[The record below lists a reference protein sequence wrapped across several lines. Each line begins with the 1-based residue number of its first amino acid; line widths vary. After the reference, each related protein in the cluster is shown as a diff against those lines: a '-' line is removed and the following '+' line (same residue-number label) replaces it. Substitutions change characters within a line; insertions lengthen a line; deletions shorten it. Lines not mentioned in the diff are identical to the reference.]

1 MQHEGDDQGDLHGA
15 DLSGRANRIYILYIQ
30 LWHSRDVSPRAYNS
44 PRRIVAATKTR
55 QRIVAAAAAILG
67 TAEGISGFSLQAV
80 ADKAGVTRLT
90 VYNQFGSRR
99 ALLEAVF
106 DEMAV
111 RGGLHRIPAVMAGS
125 DPQAGLLQVIG
136 IFCDF
141 WSFGCDAL
149 GPLHAAGASD
159 PEFGASVRER
169 NERRRRLLS
178 VLVRRLAKDR
188 KLRPKAPGDLIDVLF
203 ALTSFPFFSQL
214 TAAGRTTQAAS
225 DLIQGLATD
234 AVGRAMKEEMPVGAD

>member
-1 MQHEGDDQGDLHGA
+1 M
-15 DLSGRANRIYILYIQ
+15 YIQ
-30 LWHSRDVSPRAYNS
+30 LWHWHDVNPRTYNS
-44 PRRIVAATKTR
+44 PRRIVAATQTR
-55 QRIVAAAAAILG
+55 ERIVVAAAAILA

-80 ADKAGVTRLT
+80 ADKVGVTRLT

-99 ALLEAVF
+99 TLLEAVF
-106 DEMAV
+106 DDMAV
-111 RGGLHRIPAVMAGS
+111 RGGLHRIPGVMAGS
-125 DPQAGLLQVIG
+125 DPQAGLLRVIA

-178 VLVRRLAKDR
+178 VLVRRMAEGR
-188 KLRPKAPGDLIDVLF
+188 KLRPKALGDLIDVVF
-203 ALTSFPFFSQL
+203 ALTSFQFFSQL
-214 TAAGRTTQAAS
+214 TARGRTAEAACG
-225 DLIQGLATD
+225 LIQGLATD
-234 AVGRAMKEEMPVGAD
+234 AVRQALQPKMGVR

>member
-1 MQHEGDDQGDLHGA
+1 
-15 DLSGRANRIYILYIQ
+15 
-30 LWHSRDVSPRAYNS
+30 LWHWHDVSPRAYNS
-44 PRRIVAATKTR
+44 PSRNVAATKTR
-55 QRIVAAAAAILG
+55 ARIVAAAAAILG
-67 TAEGISGFSLQAV
+67 TAEGIRGFSLQAV
-80 ADKAGVTRLT
+80 AENADVTRLT

-106 DEMAV
+106 DDMAA
-111 RGGLHRIPAVMAGS
+111 RGGLHRIPAVMAS
-125 DPQAGLLQVIG
+125 PDPQAGLLQVIA

-141 WSFGCDAL
+141 WSFDPDAL

-178 VLVRRLAKDR
+178 VLVRRVAKDR
-188 KLRPKAPGDLIDVLF
+188 KLRPKAQGDLIDVLF

-214 TAAGRTTQAAS
+214 TTQGRIADAACS
-225 DLIQGLATD
+225 LIQGLATD
-234 AVGRAMKEEMPVGAD
+234 AVRRAIKQEMPVGTD

>member
-1 MQHEGDDQGDLHGA
+1 M
-15 DLSGRANRIYILYIQ
+15 YIQ
-30 LWHSRDVSPRAYNS
+30 LWHSRDVSPRAYKS
-44 PRRIVAATKTR
+44 PRRTVAATQTR
-55 QRIVAAAAAILG
+55 ERIVAAARTILG

-80 ADKAGVTRLT
+80 AEKAGVTRLT

-106 DEMAV
+106 DDMAV
-111 RGGLHRIPAVMAGS
+111 RGGLHRIPGIMAGS
-125 DPQAGLLQVIG
+125 DPQAGLLEVIS

-141 WSFGCDAL
+141 WSFGSDAL

-159 PEFGASVRER
+159 LEFGASVRER

-178 VLVRRLAKDR
+178 VLVRRMAADR
-188 KLRPKAPGDLIDVLF
+188 KLRPRMLDDLIDVLF

-214 TAAGRTTQAAS
+214 TARGRSAQAAC
-225 DLIQGLATD
+225 DLIQGLATH
-234 AVGRAMKEEMPVGAD
+234 AVRRALGVAYAVGADGT

>member
-1 MQHEGDDQGDLHGA
+1 M
-15 DLSGRANRIYILYIQ
+15 YIQ
-30 LWHSRDVSPRAYNS
+30 LWHWHDVNPRTYNS
-44 PRRIVAATKTR
+44 PRRIVAATQTR
-55 QRIVAAAAAILG
+55 ERIVVAAAAILA

-90 VYNQFGSRR
+90 GYNQFGSRR
-99 ALLEAVF
+99 TLLEAVF
-106 DEMAV
+106 DDMAV
-111 RGGLHRIPAVMAGS
+111 RGGLHRIPGVMAGS
-125 DPQAGLLQVIG
+125 DPQAGLLRVIA

-178 VLVRRLAKDR
+178 VLVRRMAEGR
-188 KLRPKAPGDLIDVLF
+188 KLRPKALGDLIDVLF
-203 ALTSFPFFSQL
+203 ALTSFQFFSQL
-214 TAAGRTTQAAS
+214 TARGRTAEAACG
-225 DLIQGLATD
+225 LIQGLATD
-234 AVGRAMKEEMPVGAD
+234 AVRQALQPKMGVR

>member
-1 MQHEGDDQGDLHGA
+1 M
-15 DLSGRANRIYILYIQ
+15 YIR
-30 LWHSRDVSPRAYNS
+30 LWRWHDVSPRAYNS
-44 PRRIVAATKTR
+44 PRRIVAATQTR
-55 QRIVAAAAAILG
+55 ERIVAAAAAILG

-106 DEMAV
+106 DDMAI
-111 RGGLHRIPAVMAGS
+111 RGGLHRIPSVMAGS
-125 DPQAGLLQVIG
+125 DPQAGLLQVIA

-141 WSFGCDAL
+141 WSFGCGAL

-178 VLVRRLAKDR
+178 VLVRRMTKDR

-214 TAAGRTTQAAS
+214 TAAGRTAQAAC

-234 AVGRAMKEEMPVGAD
+234 AVRRAMKQEMPVGAD